1 MGQNKA
7 IAPTKLIKIETKI
20 MISKINKIN
29 NEELL

>member
-1 MGQNKA
+1 MGQNEA
-7 IAPTKLIKIETKI
+7 IAPIKLIKIETKI